1 MRSRT
6 RVNHEGCAERGSMAV
21 ETVLLAPVLLI
32 FILFLV
38 GAAVMVESQGEVNGA
53 ARDAARAASV
63 QRDLGRAEAA
73 AGDAARASLS
83 GACKTPQV
91 NLSGTD
97 WREGGQVQVQL
108 TCQLD
113 LGAVAGFGFAATKE
127 MTATSVSPLEQFR
140 RVE

>member
-1 MRSRT
+1 MKR
-6 RVNHEGCAERGSMAV
+6 ERGSMAV

-63 QRDLGRAEAA
+63 MRDMGAAERA
-73 AGDAARASLS
+73 AGEVARSSLS
-83 GACKTPQV
+83 GACKSPAV
-91 NLSGTD
+91 NMAGTN
-97 WREGGQVQVQL
+97 WAQGGQVRVQV

-113 LGAVAGFGFAATKE
+113 LGAVAGFGFSASKE
-127 MTATSVSPLEQFR
+127 MTASAVAPLEQFR
-140 RVE
+140 RIG

>member
-1 MRSRT
+1 MNR
-6 RVNHEGCAERGSMAV
+6 ERGSMAV

-63 QRDLGRAEAA
+63 MRDLGAAERA
-73 AGDAARASLS
+73 AGEVARSSLS
-83 GACKTPQV
+83 GACKSPAV
-91 NLSGTD
+91 NMAGTN
-97 WREGGQVQVQL
+97 WTQGGQVRVQV

-113 LGAVAGFGFAATKE
+113 LGAVAGFGFSASKE
-127 MTATSVSPLEQFR
+127 MTASAVAPLEQFR
-140 RVE
+140 RIG